1 MNDQYYKL
9 PYAFFE
15 NEKYRGL
22 TANEGYIYAVLY
34 ARYELSCK
42 NNDFHDSD
50 GTFVYYTVR
59 GLMSYVGISSTAT
72 AVKCLKNLE
81 SLGLITR
88 KKGRIGQP
96 DKVYLHEV
104 EPAKKKQRKIEYPD
118 LDIIFPGLEGLVT
131 SDEMKAIEGVINNLT
146 AEKKDAYVINGK
158 SISARNILNH
168 IMLLGTGDIVN
179 VIFKMRETYDI
190 KNQFMY
196 LMTALYNASV

>member
-22 TANEGYIYAVLY
+22 TANEMLIYSVLY
-34 ARYELSCK
+34 ARYELSCR

-50 GTFVYYTVR
+50 GTFVYYTVS
-59 GLMSYVGISSTAT
+59 GLMNYI
-72 AVKCLKNLE
+72 NLSKPTVVNGLQKLE
-81 SLGLITR
+81 ALGLITR

-131 SDEMKAIEGVINNLT
+131 SDEMKAIEGVINNLA

-168 IMLLGTGDIVN
+168 IMLLMTGDVVN

>member
-34 ARYELSCK
+34 ARYELSYR
-42 NNDFHDSD
+42 NNDSHDSD

-88 KKGRIGQP
+88 KKGGIGEP
-96 DKVYLHEV
+96 DKIYVHE
-104 EPAKKKQRKIEYPD
+104 PQTAKK
-118 LDIIFPGLEGLVT
+118 EGEV
-131 SDEMKAIEGVINNLT
+131 
-146 AEKKDAYVINGK
+146 
-158 SISARNILNH
+158 
-168 IMLLGTGDIVN
+168 
-179 VIFKMRETYDI
+179 
-190 KNQFMY
+190 
-196 LMTALYNASV
+196 